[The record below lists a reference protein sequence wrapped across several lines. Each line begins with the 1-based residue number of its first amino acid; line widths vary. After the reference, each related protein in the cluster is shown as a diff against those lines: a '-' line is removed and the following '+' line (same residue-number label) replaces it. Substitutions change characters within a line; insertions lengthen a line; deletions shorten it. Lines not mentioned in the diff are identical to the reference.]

1 MTMSHSP
8 PVALRALLAAAVV
21 GLALETQVA
30 AQYGRSL
37 DRYPPEWESDR
48 FRVRRLSIEPR
59 AQLTEPDAADGV
71 LVFLT
76 ADLDGRMPPAEA
88 VWQRG
93 GQRTL
98 ENRGKVRF
106 EGILI
111 ELKDA
116 PPGSV
121 KVTPPEAI
129 ASTDRVD
136 VWGLI
141 DNERVLVTKHRYAP
155 VTIVDPPHFHP
166 QDTLVLYLKGGY
178 TWPALEQPRGW
189 YAWPISIFS
198 WSPAYRVNRG
208 DVDVV
213 PANTLHA
220 FSNAG
225 GDPLEFLVI
234 VPK

>member
-1 MTMSHSP
+1 
-8 PVALRALLAAAVV
+8 VASRALLVAAV
-21 GLALETQVA
+21 GLALEAHAA
-30 AQYGRSL
+30 AQYGRAL
-37 DRYPPEWESDR
+37 ERYPPEWESDR
-48 FRVRRLSIEPR
+48 FRVRRISIEPQR
-59 AQLTEPDAADGV
+59 QITEPDAANSI

-76 ADLDGRMPPAEA
+76 ADLDGRMPPVEA
-88 VWQRG
+88 VWQPG

-98 ENRGKVRF
+98 ENRGRVRF

-116 PPGSV
+116 PVGSV

-129 ASTDRVD
+129 AWTDHVD
-136 VWGLI
+136 VWRLI
-141 DNERVLVTKHRYAP
+141 DNDRVFVTKHRYPA
-155 VTIVDPPHFHP
+155 VTIADPPHFHP

-178 TWPALEQPRGW
+178 TWPAIEQPRGW
-189 YAWPISIFS
+189 YGWPMLS
-198 WSPAYRVNRG
+198 WSPAFRVNRG